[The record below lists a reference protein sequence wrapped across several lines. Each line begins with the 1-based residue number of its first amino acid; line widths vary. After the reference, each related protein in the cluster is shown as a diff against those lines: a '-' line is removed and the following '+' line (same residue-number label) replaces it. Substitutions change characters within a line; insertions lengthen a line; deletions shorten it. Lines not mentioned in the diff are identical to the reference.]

1 MKVFLKLFFVFW
13 IFFFATSEKGDSSIA
28 LVEDQNY
35 PVSLVQFDYS
45 SNGDA
50 IQNQHSFE
58 VFSNA
63 SSNFIKDNSRS
74 LYLFFASN
82 SITNSSFIASKNA
95 ILKIHFS
102 EAITFYFTSL
112 QVIFPFHY
120 FW

>member
-1 MKVFLKLFFVFW
+1 LKVFLKLFFVFC
-13 IFFFATSEKGDSSIA
+13 IFFFATSEKEASSVS

-74 LYLFFASN
+74 LYLFFATN
-82 SITNSSFIASKNA
+82 SITNSSFITSKIA
-95 ILKIHFS
+95 ILRIHFS
-102 EAITFYFTSL
+102 ETITFYFTSL

>member
-1 MKVFLKLFFVFW
+1 MKLFFVFW
-13 IFFFATSEKGDSSIA
+13 IFFFATSEKGDGSIA

-35 PVSLVQFDYS
+35 SVSWVQFDYS

-50 IQNQHSFE
+50 IQNQYSFE
-58 VFSNA
+58 VFSNT
-63 SSNFIKDNSRS
+63 SSNFLKDNRS
-74 LYLFFASN
+74 LYSFFTSN
-82 SITNSSFIASKNA
+82 SITNSSFIASKIA
-95 ILKIHFS
+95 ILRIHFS